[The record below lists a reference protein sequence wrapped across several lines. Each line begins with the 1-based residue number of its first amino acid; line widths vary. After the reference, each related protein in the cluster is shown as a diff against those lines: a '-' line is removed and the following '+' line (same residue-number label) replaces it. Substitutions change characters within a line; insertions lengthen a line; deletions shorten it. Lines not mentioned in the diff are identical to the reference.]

1 MAAVWAAGPLPMM
14 QTLVLRVWISS
25 MALLILG
32 AVVVEKEAAAAA
44 EEVVTIPRKA
54 RALVSS
60 DLNLLVVLPL
70 GLL

>member
-32 AVVVEKEAAAAA
+32 AVAVEKEAAAAA
-44 EEVVTIPRKA
+44 EEVVTIPRKV

-60 DLNLLVVLPL
+60 DFSLLVVLPL